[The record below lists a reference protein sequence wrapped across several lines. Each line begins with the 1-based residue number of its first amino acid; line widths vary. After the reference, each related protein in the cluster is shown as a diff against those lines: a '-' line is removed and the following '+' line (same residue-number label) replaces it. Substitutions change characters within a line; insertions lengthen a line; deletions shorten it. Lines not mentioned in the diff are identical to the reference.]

1 MGSRGRA
8 GEQRSSRGGKM
19 VTATLPLLALLVPT
33 LLGESPGCQFLCGD
47 GFTCLASHQVCD
59 NYYDCPSH
67 PGGEGGE
74 DEEVCNNSDQEEDE
88 EEDTEENSLKGAL
101 GLRADISTLCLDSQ
115 AQLVADPDDCHTFYH
130 CDELSPQKQSCGDLM
145 FNNIRMTCDWPRS
158 VMQIRPECRDPKSF
172 KFRLGP
178 RPWDSRRTHRMLTW
192 LGGGRAVARVRVP
205 RPRPQLRH
213 QQSPRYQPTV
223 QAFRPNSVQVLDQQ
237 RRRLVDERPRVLMP
251 SRLAVPEAPL
261 LGSHLVVPQP
271 PIRSQVYA
279 PEAPRPHVVRL
290 DLDNDLE
297 EDVQP
302 VQPATKL
309 VHHRNPAPVV
319 ATHSV
324 PLFNRG
330 PSVVQQV
337 APAVVQLRSPEAPRP
352 HVVRLEQRR
361 RVRPVVRLEQTPVVR
376 VEQRVE
382 QIAPIVRVEQAPVRV
397 HSTPRFQPSSL
408 QVKPSAEDLTFLISK
423 QITQSIRERIP
434 TILSN
439 LKAKQ
444 SKQTKVVQ
452 APVTVTHTVTSTSS
466 SSSSSSSSSTDKK
479 SPSHHYV
486 QNSIIGQ

>member
-1 MGSRGRA
+1 
-8 GEQRSSRGGKM
+8 
-19 VTATLPLLALLVPT
+19 
-33 LLGESPGCQFLCGD
+33 
-47 GFTCLASHQVCD
+47 
-59 NYYDCPSH
+59 
-67 PGGEGGE
+67 
-74 DEEVCNNSDQEEDE
+74 
-88 EEDTEENSLKGAL
+88 
-101 GLRADISTLCLDSQ
+101 
-115 AQLVADPDDCHTFYH
+115 
-130 CDELSPQKQSCGDLM
+130 
-145 FNNIRMTCDWPRS
+145 
-158 VMQIRPECRDPKSF
+158 
-172 KFRLGP
+172 
-178 RPWDSRRTHRMLTW
+178 MLTW

-213 QQSPRYQPTV
+213 QQSPRYQPTA

-251 SRLAVPEAPL
+251 SRLAVPEAPV

-271 PIRSQVYA
+271 PIRSQEDVQPEPKLVHHHNPA
-279 PEAPRPHVVRL
+279 PVVSTHRTPLLINRGPPVQQVAPAVQVQVRTPEAPRPHVVRL
-290 DLDNDLE
+290 D
-297 EDVQP
+297 
-302 VQPATKL
+302 
-309 VHHRNPAPVV
+309 
-319 ATHSV
+319 
-324 PLFNRG
+324 
-330 PSVVQQV
+330 
-337 APAVVQLRSPEAPRP
+337 
-352 HVVRLEQRR
+352 QRR
-361 RVRPVVRLEQTPVVR
+361 RGSRPVVRLDQPPLVR

-466 SSSSSSSSSTDKK
+466 SSSSSSSSSTAKK

-486 QNSIIGQ
+486 QNSIIGQEQRKKVEKKKEDKMEKMMEMEEMKKKMEEEEIILPQPAPMLVEDTREHKPVWTVTRQRPRQTTVKPRKTKTQVQPEAKVVKKVCWIGGGRSALTCKQVRRKLVGEEDKKAVKQQQGRRRIQLKQVKEAGSKRAEMNEKSRMLLHPEPQDANNDSDPEEISLQLANRMMEEEELSSE

>member
-1 MGSRGRA
+1 M
-8 GEQRSSRGGKM
+8 
-19 VTATLPLLALLVPT
+19 
-33 LLGESPGCQFLCGD
+33 
-47 GFTCLASHQVCD
+47 
-59 NYYDCPSH
+59 
-67 PGGEGGE
+67 
-74 DEEVCNNSDQEEDE
+74 
-88 EEDTEENSLKGAL
+88 
-101 GLRADISTLCLDSQ
+101 
-115 AQLVADPDDCHTFYH
+115 
-130 CDELSPQKQSCGDLM
+130 
-145 FNNIRMTCDWPRS
+145 
-158 VMQIRPECRDPKSF
+158 
-172 KFRLGP
+172 
-178 RPWDSRRTHRMLTW
+178 
-192 LGGGRAVARVRVP
+192 
-205 RPRPQLRH
+205 
-213 QQSPRYQPTV
+213 
-223 QAFRPNSVQVLDQQ
+223 LDQQ

-261 LGSHLVVPQP
+261 LGSHQVVPQKIAPGSHLVVPQT

-290 DLDNDLE
+290 DLDNNLE

-302 VQPATKL
+302 VQPETKL

-319 ATHSV
+319 ATHRA
-324 PLFNRG
+324 PLQINRG
-330 PSVVQQV
+330 PPVQQV
-337 APAVVQLRSPEAPRP
+337 APAVVQVRTPEAPRP
-352 HVVRLEQRR
+352 HVGRLEQQR
-361 RVRPVVRLEQTPVVR
+361 RVSPVVRLEQPPVVR

-466 SSSSSSSSSTDKK
+466 SSSSSSSTAKK

-486 QNSIIGQ
+486 QNSIIGQEQRKKVEKKEDKAEKKMMEMEEMKKNIEEEEIILPQPAPILVEDTREHKPVWTVTRQRPRQTTVKPRKKKTQVQHSGHRIPSS